1 MTISKTKSSFYRRL
15 YVAYLIDSGTA
26 SVPEIMA
33 ATGMPRRTA
42 QDTIAALEE
51 LDIVCEF
58 EQREGARNHQGGYVI
73 RDWGRYGGS
82 GWSSSIGESR
92 RRWSIRRNEP
102 RAGGHMHIKE
112 GGAQTASLPSMRS
125 SDAALFQGGLA
136 GALGQLL
143 GGLDAAAGG
152 RRR

>member
-15 YVAYLIDSGTA
+15 YVAYLIDSGIA

-73 RDWGRYGGS
+73 RDWGGGTA
-82 GWSSSIGESR
+82 GVGG
-92 RRWSIRRNEP
+92 
-102 RAGGHMHIKE
+102 RAASANR
-112 GGAQTASLPSMRS
+112 GGAGVSGAMSHAL
-125 SDAALFQGGLA
+125 AAICI
-136 GALGQLL
+136 
-143 GGLDAAAGG
+143 
-152 RRR
+152 